1 MVLDAPGK
9 LTMTF
14 TPADGSAPRTWD
26 IYDFKGECARN
37 TASRLPAAHT
47 CTAAGARA
55 DAHAAAAAAATAAN
69 TATAA
74 GPGVGMG
81 MYNTEESIM
90 GFAESCFQYALSRKW

>member
-1 MVLDAPGK
+1 MPEGGAQL
-9 LTMTF
+9 
-14 TPADGSAPRTWD
+14 
-26 IYDFKGECARN
+26 C
-37 TASRLPAAHT
+37 SRCSWQLRRQLVMLQQITIH
-47 CTAAGARA
+47 
-55 DAHAAAAAAATAAN
+55 HQLAAAPMQRLATAAATAAN